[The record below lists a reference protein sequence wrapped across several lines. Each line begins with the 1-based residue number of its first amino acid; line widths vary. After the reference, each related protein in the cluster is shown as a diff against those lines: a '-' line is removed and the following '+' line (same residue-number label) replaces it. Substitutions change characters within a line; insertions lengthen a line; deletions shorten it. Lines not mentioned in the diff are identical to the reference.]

1 MEDDWYEVLHRRFS
15 EYHRP
20 SFSLIRPSK
29 RQQELIDDPLTSEWR
44 GLEGVA
50 GSGKSLVLA
59 RRATRLAR
67 EGKRVLLVTYNLT
80 LANYCRGLTEDA
92 PDRFRYSDLV
102 VQHFH
107 GLCHVLLRE
116 LHQPAPLHPAAHLD
130 NATQPAVDPDEAER
144 QEQDHF
150 ERRWPLVVRDALTRL
165 GRPPE
170 FSFDTI
176 LVDEAQDFSEPFF
189 DVLEQ
194 LLAPEAG
201 VLLAFDR
208 AQRLYARADGV
219 GKRLDMRKVKKL
231 NGSRRL
237 RLRHA
242 NIATALGTSRRLPTE
257 RIELDDESPVLFAD
271 DDARWI
277 SVADVES
284 AIVAVGD
291 VLEAW
296 RSADGYRTDGT
307 VVLVPSVIV
316 GQALVA
322 YLGELDFEANH
333 VFPEEGEDSGRRRK
347 VSFVPHDQRIKV
359 ATIHSFKGWEAD
371 DVIVVEPPSSGPTSA
386 SQVYV
391 ALTRPK
397 SRLVVVASSDPYGLR
412 QHFDADDVEVDDAR
426 QARAGELLTQA
437 RAAQKRRREHRK
449 RSPNA

>member
-1 MEDDWYEVLHRRFS
+1 M
-15 EYHRP
+15 
-20 SFSLIRPSK
+20 
-29 RQQELIDDPLTSEWR
+29 
-44 GLEGVA
+44 
-50 GSGKSLVLA
+50 
-59 RRATRLAR
+59 
-67 EGKRVLLVTYNLT
+67 N
-80 LANYCRGLTEDA
+80 
-92 PDRFRYSDLV
+92 
-102 VQHFH
+102 
-107 GLCHVLLRE
+107 
-116 LHQPAPLHPAAHLD
+116 
-130 NATQPAVDPDEAER
+130 
-144 QEQDHF
+144 
-150 ERRWPLVVRDALTRL
+150 
-165 GRPPE
+165 
-170 FSFDTI
+170 
-176 LVDEAQDFSEPFF
+176 
-189 DVLEQ
+189 
-194 LLAPEAG
+194 
-201 VLLAFDR
+201 
-208 AQRLYARADGV
+208 
-219 GKRLDMRKVKKL
+219 KKL

-242 NIATALGTSRRLPTE
+242 NIATALGASRRLPTE
-257 RIELDDESPVLFAD
+257 RIELDDESPVLFSD

-307 VVLVPSVIV
+307 VVLVPSVTV

-371 DVIVVEPPSSGPTSA
+371 DVIVVEPPSTGSTSA

-412 QHFDADDVEVDDAR
+412 QYFDTDDVEVGGDPAR
-426 QARAGELLTQA
+426 RARAADLLAQA
-437 RAAQKRRREHRK
+437 RAAEKRRREHRK
-449 RSPNA
+449 RSPHA